1 MFKKKVE
8 GEVRDNASAVFNR
21 VRSVKADSNTSS
33 DPNRA
38 HLLTQEEED
47 LMKIINE
54 FEINV
59 SERKLPYH
67 LKIKQIC
74 ASVSAFQRYKRDQRE
89 LLDFSILKSKD
100 YIDK

>member
-1 MFKKKVE
+1 MDDLNVERLMKKTQVPI
-8 GEVRDNASAVFNR
+8 N
-21 VRSVKADSNTSS
+21 
-33 DPNRA
+33 
-38 HLLTQEEED
+38 LLTQEEED
-47 LMKIINE
+47 LKKIIKE
-54 FEINV
+54 FGIDV
-59 SERKLPYH
+59 SGRKLPYH

>member
-1 MFKKKVE
+1 MK
-8 GEVRDNASAVFNR
+8 
-21 VRSVKADSNTSS
+21 
-33 DPNRA
+33 
-38 HLLTQEEED
+38 
-47 LMKIINE
+47 KIIKE
-54 FEINV
+54 FGIDV
-59 SERKLPYH
+59 SGRKLPYH

>member
-1 MFKKKVE
+1 VERLMKKTQVPI
-8 GEVRDNASAVFNR
+8 N
-21 VRSVKADSNTSS
+21 
-33 DPNRA
+33 
-38 HLLTQEEED
+38 LLTQEEED

-67 LKIKQIC
+67 LKIEQIC